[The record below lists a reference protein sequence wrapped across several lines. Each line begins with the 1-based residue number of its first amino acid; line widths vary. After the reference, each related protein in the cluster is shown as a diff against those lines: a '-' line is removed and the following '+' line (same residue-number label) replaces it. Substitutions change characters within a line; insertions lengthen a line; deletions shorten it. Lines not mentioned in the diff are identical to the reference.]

1 MSRIA
6 YVNGRYR
13 PLSEPAMPAEDR
25 GLQFAD
31 AIYEV
36 VLVYG
41 GGLIDEAYHLD
52 RLERSLGELG
62 ILMPMSRPAL
72 GVVAREVIR
81 RNRIRDGIVY
91 MQISRGTAPRNAAPF
106 PTGLVPNVI
115 MTARR
120 VAPPDP
126 AASVEGIGVKTVP
139 DIRWRRRDIKTTALL
154 PNAWAK
160 QRALEAGFK
169 DAWQVDDDGYVTEGS
184 SSNAWIVTKDKQ
196 LVTRPRSHDILW
208 GVTCRRVLELAAEL
222 GLSLVERPFT
232 VAEAKAA
239 SEAFLTSAS
248 SYVLPVTRIDDASIG
263 NGRAGSVTMALAER
277 YHAHIREDAR

>member
-6 YVNGRYR
+6 YVNGRYQ

-31 AIYEV
+31 AVYEV
-36 VLVYG
+36 VLVYR
-41 GGLIDEAYHLD
+41 GGLIDEDYHLE
-52 RLERSLGELG
+52 RLERSLAELG
-62 ILMPMSRPAL
+62 IPMPMSRRAL
-72 GVVAREVIR
+72 GVVTREVIR
-81 RNRIRDGIVY
+81 RNYIRDGIVY

-106 PTGLVPNVI
+106 PAGILPNVI

-126 AASVEGIGVKTVP
+126 AASVKGIGVKTVP
-139 DIRWRRRDIKTTALL
+139 DIRWGRRDIKTTALL

-160 QRALEAGFK
+160 QQAIEAGFK
-169 DAWQVDDDGYVTEGS
+169 DAWQVDGDGYITEGS
-184 SSNAWIVTKDKQ
+184 ASNAWIVTRDKQ
-196 LVTRPRSHDILW
+196 LITRPRTNDILW
-208 GVTCRRVLELAAEL
+208 GVTRRRLLELAREL
-222 GLSLVERPFT
+222 GLALVERPFT

-248 SYVLPVTRIDDASIG
+248 SYVLPVTRIDDVSIG
-263 NGRAGSVTMALAER
+263 NGHAGSVTMALAER
-277 YHAHIREDAR
+277 YHAHIRGDAE

>member
-139 DIRWRRRDIKTTALL
+139 DIRWRRR
-154 PNAWAK
+154 
-160 QRALEAGFK
+160 E
-169 DAWQVDDDGYVTEGS
+169 
-184 SSNAWIVTKDKQ
+184 
-196 LVTRPRSHDILW
+196 
-208 GVTCRRVLELAAEL
+208 
-222 GLSLVERPFT
+222 
-232 VAEAKAA
+232 
-239 SEAFLTSAS
+239 
-248 SYVLPVTRIDDASIG
+248 
-263 NGRAGSVTMALAER
+263 
-277 YHAHIREDAR
+277 